1 MKHLSPLRLIRR
13 GLLLCILSVFFTTQ
27 IIGQDYWSQV
37 PPLTSQCY
45 SEQDSFGNTVDDL
58 RFEIKEK
65 IEAIKQADSEKA
77 NNISQEELMAAAMK
91 YQNMK
96 PEEIVKFQAE
106 MAEMT
111 TLQADFHEKLTTIE
125 MQYNQLESEFRDE
138 FSKRLG
144 PIEKEAR
151 ELPDG
156 EGTPQWAIDRAE
168 ELIAQY
174 DNEYESICQIYITA
188 PDAKFRNW
196 LRDFQK
202 FLNEEEVPYSEKMI
216 KMEYA
221 QFGLT
226 PDLSAA
232 SLAAV
237 ERYLEKSSSISGLRR
252 PYPQRG

>member
-1 MKHLSPLRLIRR
+1 MRHVTFVHQIHKAWLLI
-13 GLLLCILSVFFTTQ
+13 VFGFYPTLAIAQNYWNQ
-27 IIGQDYWSQV
+27 I

-45 SEQDSFGNTVDDL
+45 SEQDSFGNIVDSL

-65 IEAIKQADSEKA
+65 IEAIKQTDEEKA
-77 NNISQEELMAAAMK
+77 NDLTQEELMAAAMR

-96 PEEIVKFQAE
+96 PDEIVKFQTE

-111 TLQADFHEKLTTIE
+111 TAQTDFQEKVTAIE
-125 MQYNQLESEFRDE
+125 MRYNELESEFRSE
-138 FSKRLG
+138 FQKRLG
-144 PIEKEAR
+144 QLEKEAR

-156 EGTPQWAIDRAE
+156 EGTPQWATDRAE
-168 ELIAQY
+168 ELMAMY
-174 DNEYESICQIYITA
+174 DKEYESICQMYITA
-188 PDAKFRNW
+188 PDARFRTW
-196 LRDFQK
+196 LKEFQK
-202 FLNEEEVPYSEKMI
+202 FLVEEEVPYSEKMI

-226 PDLSAA
+226 PDLSTA